1 MRTLFIDSCILRKH
15 GGFMLFKKVEIR
27 NSLIKGSGVFAVNPI
42 RKGETVIIWHPK
54 KQLTLS
60 DITNLSD
67 AEKHYVLPL
76 DQNTFL
82 LMGEPERYV
91 NHSCDPNTRVH
102 KLADVAIRDIKAG
115 EEITGDYANDG
126 TLIGFSCNCG
136 SINCSKGWI
145 GPKGN

>member
-1 MRTLFIDSCILRKH
+1 MKFNKIE
-15 GGFMLFKKVEIR
+15 VR
-27 NSLIKGSGVFAVNPI
+27 NSVIKGSGVFAVKTI

-60 DITNLSD
+60 DIANLSD

-102 KLADVAIRDIKAG
+102 KLADVAMRDINAG
-115 EEITGDYANDG
+115 EEITGDYASDG
-126 TLIGFSCNCG
+126 ILIGFSCNCG
-136 SINCSKGWI
+136 SKNCKEWI